1 MAAEEI
7 VVNSY
12 ITTVAL
18 HIVAEFTVAPRVK
31 IILEAE
37 AFAISSVAI
46 RQRDV
51 NANLISIAKERTEIH
66 FDI

>member
-12 ITTVAL
+12 ITTFAL
-18 HIVAEFTVAPRVK
+18 HKVAEFTVAPWVK
-31 IILEAE
+31 IILEAD
-37 AFAISSVAI
+37 AYTIGSVAI